1 VFNLLEVLISTLEHE
16 QELDIIKAA
25 IMLRRPILVT
35 GKPGLGKSSLAKAVA
50 KALGLGEVLHWQITT
65 ETMLKDGLYSYDA
78 LSRLQDIQTDPND
91 KKSIEKYLKLEALG
105 SVFASENKPKVLLID
120 ELDKSDA
127 DLPNNLLHIFEE
139 GYFEI
144 PELKRLN
151 SKQTFTI
158 ETASRE
164 KIETQKE
171 GKKEIHYKTITAE
184 IASDGKVECQHFPII
199 IMTSNG
205 EREFPSAFN
214 RRCLHI
220 ELTQP
225 SPKELVKIVKS
236 NLNIDI
242 DESDAVLE
250 IFIDKRNESN
260 DNLATDQLLNAIYL
274 RSKKFLA
281 DGTKKELEHNEILAK
296 LFKPL
301 A

>member
-1 VFNLLEVLISTLEHE
+1 MFNLLEVLISTLEHE